1 MLGAS
6 MPQPHIAAL
15 DRLLPRIIAADNQV
29 ARNVYLFS
37 SPADYQYEEEIKPHL
52 HLLLKYGNFNL
63 ILSNSTLVRG
73 HGEVAAYN
81 TPMLLGILNAL
92 SRGAT
97 PRFTFDPPQP
107 EPASQAA
114 RHLQR
119 LRARKAIAAQLR
131 GARIAEGRIRVAGH
145 ALALGYGC
153 GEADPPTR
161 TLVLKRGASE
171 YRVPVASRLD
181 RTLPRRSF
189 DACFCDYSTAGFDT
203 EDGIETA
210 ALQPGRYTLH
220 INLSSRDGQL
230 HHTTPLVAAKPFE
243 QCSPDGDREIVISA
257 DHTGA
262 AVIVRDIVGR
272 RYGESVFSVT
282 NRWLRGRLLHVEGVY
297 FRRGFEWPTTKT
309 PTTTSCC
316 AARRGS
322 SRSGW
327 GNPSGTRRFASMSPT
342 TISSAMTKPTSR
354 PRAIAA
360 SISAACPLVTT
371 KPSSR

>member
-1 MLGAS
+1 MQFDIELCVIALIDAIRAKLALAREQCTLLGVSEGGSAALYFGCKYGFPNIVTIVPQFLLGTYVSKRKPTGRFMLGAS

-15 DRLLPRIIAADNQV
+15 DRLLPGIIAADNQV

-230 HHTTPLVAAKPFE
+230 HHTTPPHW
-243 QCSPDGDREIVISA
+243 SPPSPLSSA
-257 DHTGA
+257 VPMAIGKLSY
-262 AVIVRDIVGR
+262 R
-272 RYGESVFSVT
+272 R
-282 NRWLRGRLLHVEGVY
+282 
-297 FRRGFEWPTTKT
+297 TT
-309 PTTTSCC
+309 PE
-316 AARRGS
+316 RPLS
-322 SRSGW
+322 SG
-327 GNPSGTRRFASMSPT
+327 
-342 TISSAMTKPTSR
+342 ISSAGVT
-354 PRAIAA
+354 A
-360 SISAACPLVTT
+360 S
-371 KPSSR
+371 PSSA